1 MLVLMPIPFSG
12 RRLRLQAGKPGRGDM
27 MAYEQ
32 ANSRLLAGIDKAI
45 AQLEAE
51 AKEIQAATPYGS
63 AERGAAAPAVAAVPG
78 APAPTL
84 DDLALTLSRLKQIKD
99 WFEHDQRLLP
109 IVDSY
114 IGQKVKASE
123 KRTNTVNTWIAVATT
138 VIGAI
143 LGWLV
148 SHWFH

>member
-1 MLVLMPIPFSG
+1 
-12 RRLRLQAGKPGRGDM
+12 

-32 ANSRLLAGIDKAI
+32 ANSQLLAGIDKAI
-45 AQLEAE
+45 AALEAE

-63 AERGAAAPAVAAVPG
+63 TERGAAAPAVAAAPG

>member
-1 MLVLMPIPFSG
+1 
-12 RRLRLQAGKPGRGDM
+12 

-32 ANSRLLAGIDKAI
+32 ANSQLLAGIDKAI
-45 AQLEAE
+45 AALEAE
-51 AKEIQAATPYGS
+51 AKQIQATTPYGS
-63 AERGAAAPAVAAVPG
+63 AERGAAAPAAAAPG

-123 KRTNTVNTWIAVATT
+123 KRTNALNAWIAVATT
-138 VIGAI
+138 IVGAI

-148 SHWFH
+148 SGILPQHLFH